1 MNNKTVKCPFCF
13 KESTHGVR
21 ICTGCHSSI
30 AYGEVSAW
38 LSLLISFILLAVAFI
53 IFYISQSFL
62 VSIIALFAL
71 MIFSRLYIR
80 KKFADRAVFI
90 HKH

>member
-1 MNNKTVKCPFCF
+1 MKNETIKCPFCF
-13 KESTHGVR
+13 KESEFGVR

-38 LSLLISFILLAVAFI
+38 LSLLIGFILLTVAFI
-53 IFYISQSFL
+53 ILYISQSFL
-62 VSIIALFAL
+62 VSITALFAL

-80 KKFADRAVFI
+80 KKFADRAVFTQ
-90 HKH
+90 KH